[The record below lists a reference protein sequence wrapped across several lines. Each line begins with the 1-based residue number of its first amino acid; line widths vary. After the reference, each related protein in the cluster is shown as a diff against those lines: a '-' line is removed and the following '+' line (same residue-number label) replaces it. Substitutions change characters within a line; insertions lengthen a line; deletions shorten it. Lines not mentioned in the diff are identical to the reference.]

1 MSIRQRRRDDNA
13 QLLDVWERSVRATH
27 HFLGEAD
34 IASLRPH
41 VRDVYLDAVEVWVYE
56 DAQGLAGFIGLAG
69 AQVEMLF
76 LEPARRGQGIGTR
89 LLDHARGL
97 RGGALTVDVNED
109 NPQAHGFYRRY
120 GFVDTGRSP
129 LDGQGRP
136 FALIH
141 MALSRA
147 PAAER

>member
-1 MSIRQRRRDDNA
+1 MPIRERQATDHP
-13 QLLDVWERSVRATH
+13 QLLELWERSVRATH
-27 HFLGEAD
+27 DFLSDAD
-34 IASLRPH
+34 IAELRPQ
-41 VRDVYLDAVEVWVYE
+41 VRDIYFDAVEIWIYE
-56 DAQGLAGFIGLAG
+56 DAAGLAGFIGLSG

-76 LEPARRGQGIGTR
+76 LEPERRGQGIGTR

-97 RGGALTVDVNED
+97 RGALTVDVNEH

-136 FALIH
+136 FPLIH
-141 MALSRA
+141 MALPRD
-147 PAAER
+147 AAD

>member
-1 MSIRQRRRDDNA
+1 MSIRERQPADHPR
-13 QLLDVWERSVRATH
+13 LLELWERSVRATH
-27 HFLGEAD
+27 DFLSDAD
-34 IASLRPH
+34 IAELRPQ
-41 VRDVYLDAVEVWVYE
+41 VRDIYFDAVEIWIYE
-56 DAQGLAGFIGLAG
+56 DAAGVAGFIGLSG

-76 LEPARRGQGIGTR
+76 LEPERSGQGIGTR

-97 RGGALTVDVNED
+97 RGALTVDVNEH

-136 FALIH
+136 FPLIH
-141 MALSRA
+141 MALPRD
-147 PAAER
+147 AAG

>member
-1 MSIRQRRRDDNA
+1 MPIRERRRDDNPR
-13 QLLDVWERSVRATH
+13 LLALWERSVRATH
-27 HFLGEAD
+27 DFLAEAD
-34 IASLRPH
+34 IDALRPQ
-41 VRDVYLDAVEVWVYE
+41 VRDVYLDAVEIWVFE
-56 DAQGLAGFIGLAG
+56 DADGLAGFVGLAD

-97 RGGALTVDVNED
+97 RGALTVDVNEH

-120 GFVDTGRSP
+120 GFVDIGRSP

-136 FALIH
+136 FPLIH
-141 MALSRA
+141 MALPRDA
-147 PAAER
+147 DA

>member
-1 MSIRQRRRDDNA
+1 MPIRERQAADHPR
-13 QLLDVWERSVRATH
+13 LLELWERSVRATH
-27 HFLGEAD
+27 DFLSDAD
-34 IASLRPH
+34 IAELRPQ
-41 VRDVYLDAVEVWVYE
+41 VRDIYFDAVEIWIYE
-56 DAQGLAGFIGLAG
+56 DAAGLAGFIGLSG

-76 LEPARRGQGIGTR
+76 LEPERRGQGIGTR

-97 RGGALTVDVNED
+97 RGALTVDVNEH

-136 FALIH
+136 FPLIH
-141 MALSRA
+141 MALPRD
-147 PAAER
+147 AAG

>member
-1 MSIRQRRRDDNA
+1 MPIRERLAADHPR
-13 QLLDVWERSVRATH
+13 LLELWQRSVRATH
-27 HFLGEAD
+27 DFLSDAD
-34 IASLRPH
+34 IAELRPQ
-41 VRDVYLDAVEVWVYE
+41 VRDVYFDAVEIWIYE
-56 DAQGLAGFIGLAG
+56 DAAGLAGFIGLSG

-76 LEPARRGQGIGTR
+76 LEPERRGQGIGTR

-97 RGGALTVDVNED
+97 RGALTVDVNED

-136 FALIH
+136 FPLIH
-141 MALSRA
+141 MALPHD
-147 PAAER
+147 PAG